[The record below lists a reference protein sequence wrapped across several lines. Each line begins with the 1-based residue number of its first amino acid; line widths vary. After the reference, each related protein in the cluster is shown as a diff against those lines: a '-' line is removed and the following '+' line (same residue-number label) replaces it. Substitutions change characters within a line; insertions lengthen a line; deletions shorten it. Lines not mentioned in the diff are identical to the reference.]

1 MRSRTLPCPPVILA
15 IMSLPQRTTIIPAI
29 RTRLSKAIIIPV
41 MILRF
46 LLAGFLDCFIV
57 LPFWFIVEAEV
68 LEVTVGV
75 AVSSPLCSSKL
86 KAWTGFKKSSVLARG
101 AEGFWGVDFL
111 GTDFLGVETLDTEVL
126 GAGTLGT
133 EVLETEVLGVEIL
146 DAETGAFLARRDSS
160 PSIDLFL
167 FIAYNYSIMATKL
180 TKKQLAVLE
189 FIGDFTEERGF
200 SPSYRE
206 IMTGLG
212 LASVSAVAEHVDNL
226 VNRGVLKKVPGAARS
241 LEILDY
247 KHEETV
253 ALFQEKIA
261 VAGEEE
267 KKILEQAAGILGLDL
282 E

>member
-1 MRSRTLPCPPVILA
+1 
-15 IMSLPQRTTIIPAI
+15 
-29 RTRLSKAIIIPV
+29 

-57 LPFWFIVEAEV
+57 LPFWLIAEAGV

-101 AEGFWGVDFL
+101 VEGFWGADFL
-111 GTDFLGVETLDTEVL
+111 GTDFLGVETLETGVL

-133 EVLETEVLGVEIL
+133 GVLGTEVLGVEIL
-146 DAETGAFLARRDSS
+146 DAETGAFLVRRDSS

-226 VNRGVLKKVPGAARS
+226 VNRGVLKKIPGAARS

-261 VAGEEE
+261 VVGEEE
-267 KKILEQAAGILGLDL
+267 KKILEQAAEILGLDL
-282 E
+282 K